1 MRGLE
6 PHHTLGRLV
15 AAVAAAA
22 ILLVGCSSDESGGSD
37 DMPATT
43 TAATTTLP
51 DVAPLVVDF
60 AEAPFPVGATE
71 GVQFATDISCGD
83 QERNVFDI
91 ALPPGAEPGT
101 TDTPW
106 VVYLHGGGFTAGDKS
121 GYWEDLAEAGDDN
134 DAAAYLDAG
143 VAVVSMNYRLLDAVD
158 SEGVIK
164 PMGDVA
170 RCLQFLRLYGP
181 STFGLDPENVVLTGG
196 SAGAGTALWLGT
208 HDDLA
213 DPASADPVAR
223 QSTRPVAVAVR
234 ETQATYDLT
243 RWIGEVFA
251 DYSDTF
257 GDSGLVDIAI
267 ALGQGQRLLSFF
279 GVTAPEALQT
289 PELVEYR
296 DNVDILAQ
304 MDGDDVPIWVANTQT
319 DEAVPVNLDLIF
331 HHPHHA
337 RILGQ
342 RAEEV
347 GLPAVVTFGPGAI
360 PSESQRDFVLRSLG
374 V

>member
-1 MRGLE
+1 MAIAAVSL
-6 PHHTLGRLV
+6 LV
-15 AAVAAAA
+15 A
-22 ILLVGCSSDESGGSD
+22 GCSDDGSGSGETPTSVV
-37 DMPATT
+37 TT
-43 TAATTTLP
+43 TTVP
-51 DVAPLVVDF
+51 EVDPLEVSFGV
-60 AEAPFPVGATE
+60 APFPTGSVSDTR
-71 GVQFATDISCGD
+71 FATDISCGD
-83 QERNVFDI
+83 HERNVFDI
-91 ALPPGAEPGT
+91 VLPPDAEPGT
-101 TDTPW
+101 ADTPW
-106 VVYLHGGGFTAGDKS
+106 VVYLHGGGFTAGDKA

-134 DAAAYLDAG
+134 DVAAYLAAG
-143 VAVVSMNYRLLDAVD
+143 VAVVAMNYRLLDPVD

-164 PMGDVA
+164 PMTDVA

-181 STFGLDPENVVLTGG
+181 ATFGLDPQNVVLTGG

-213 DPASADPVAR
+213 DPASEDPVAR

-243 RWIGEVFA
+243 RWIDEVFV

-279 GVTAPEALQT
+279 GVTTPEALET

-296 DNVDILAQ
+296 NNVDILAQ
-304 MDGDDVPIWVANTQT
+304 MDGGDVPIWVANTQT
-319 DEAVPVNLDLIF
+319 DEAVPINLDLIF

-342 RAEEV
+342 RAAEV
-347 GLPAVVTFGPGAI
+347 GLPAVVTFGPGKVPA
-360 PSESQRDFVLRSLG
+360 ESQRDFVMRSLQVQG
-374 V
+374 